1 VTISP
6 SLSKSGSW
14 FNGGLVNVNTTGV
27 AEIGRYI
34 DFHPTSDS
42 TLDFSARIDSGT
54 STTARTF
61 TLGTTGGT
69 LAITA
74 DNNKTGNTTTT
85 SKIYPVGTTSTS
97 TTTGNYAQTY
107 TNTNFYVNSSGV
119 FWTSDRKFKD
129 CIKSPVKNGML
140 DDETGLIRKFNWK
153 DTGKASCG
161 FIAQELL
168 PYVPEAVD
176 YDEELN
182 KYSVNYDV
190 AHSALLG

>member
-1 VTISP
+1 MGGGEDFVIRQVLASNGATTD
-6 SLSKSGSW
+6 LR
-14 FNGGLVNVNTTGV
+14 FNGTRLIYTKNLS
-27 AEIGRYI
+27 I
-34 DFHPTSDS
+34 
-42 TLDFSARIDSGT
+42 
-54 STTARTF
+54 
-61 TLGTTGGT
+61 GGT
-69 LAITA
+69 ATITGAI
-74 DNNKTGNTTTT
+74 
-85 SKIYPVGTTSTS
+85 S
-97 TTTGNYAQTY
+97 AQGAKFY
-107 TNTNFYVNSSGV
+107 TNANGV